1 MFLCFVECRSTWTQ
15 PNLRLPEETKSQYK
29 LQLKLT
35 DFSEI
40 RLEQKILK
48 KKEKK
53 EKETKKTKHKHVS
66 ISSEKQRIG
75 GDPRKFVLVD

>member
-48 KKEKK
+48 KKK

-75 GDPRKFVLVD
+75 SDPRKFVLVD